1 MGQNW
6 SVLASIFNDRDRDR
20 DRDCDR
26 TATDCDRDCECAC
39 DCSSAT
45 PIAPGLT
52 CNPSS
57 GPTRAMY
64 CLAPEGSI
72 APPLSANACAASG
85 VVV

>member
-20 DRDCDR
+20 DRD
-26 TATDCDRDCECAC
+26 RDCAATARAC

-52 CNPSS
+52 CTPSA

-72 APPLSANACAASG
+72 APTLSANACAASG